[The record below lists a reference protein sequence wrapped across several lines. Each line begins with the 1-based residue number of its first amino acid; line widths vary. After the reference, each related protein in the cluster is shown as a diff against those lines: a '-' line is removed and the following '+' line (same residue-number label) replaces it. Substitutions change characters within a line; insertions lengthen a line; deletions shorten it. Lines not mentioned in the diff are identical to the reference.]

1 MNKINRD
8 FTLLLGALHTKNARL
23 LITLLTVAM
32 FVISAA
38 APNCPIG
45 IGK

>member
-1 MNKINRD
+1 MNKLNRD
-8 FTLLLGALHTKNARL
+8 FTLLLSALHSKNGRL
-23 LITLLTVAM
+23 LIALLTVAM
-32 FVISAA
+32 FVVSAG

>member
-1 MNKINRD
+1 MKKNLTSIATQLQGSQGR
-8 FTLLLGALHTKNARL
+8 FLVFVLTL
-23 LITLLTVAM
+23 VM
-32 FVISAA
+32 FVISAG

>member
-1 MNKINRD
+1 MKK
-8 FTLLLGALHTKNARL
+8 TLVSMATQFQGSKSRFLLF
-23 LITLLTVAM
+23 LLTVVL
-32 FVISAA
+32 FVISAG